1 MNHKKVQIYKTSNG
15 KEPFTEWLDGLDK
28 VSRIRILKR
37 LSRLEIGNLGDC
49 KMIEAGLYELRFFF
63 GSGYRVYFGMLGD
76 AVILLLCGGDKSHQA
91 DDIMKATIY
100 WKEAQN
106 EII

>member
-1 MNHKKVQIYKTSNG
+1 MNHKKVQIYKTHNG
-15 KEPFTEWLDGLDK
+15 RAPFIDWLEGLDK
-28 VSRIRILKR
+28 VSKIRVLKR
-37 LSRLEIGNLGDC
+37 VSRLEIGNLGDY
-49 KMIEAGLYELRFFF
+49 KVIEAGLYELRFFF

-76 AVILLLCGGDKSHQA
+76 CVVVLLCGGDKSHQA
-91 DDIMKATIY
+91 DDIKKAMTY

>member
-1 MNHKKVQIYKTSNG
+1 MKYSLTLPLVSNEKKYQLFLLNS
-15 KEPFTEWLDGLDK
+15 LDK
-28 VSRIRILKR
+28 ISKIRVLKR
-37 LSRLEIGNLGDC
+37 ISRLEIGNLGDY

-76 AVILLLCGGDKSHQA
+76 AVVLLLCGGDKSHQA
-91 DDIMKATIY
+91 DDIKKAITY

>member
-1 MNHKKVQIYKTSNG
+1 MNHKKVQIYQTSNG
-15 KEPFTEWLDGLDK
+15 KTPFTEWLASLDK
-28 VSRIRILKR
+28 TSKIRVLKR
-37 LSRLEIGNLGDC
+37 ISRLEIGNLGDY

-91 DDIMKATIY
+91 DDIKKAINY

>member
-1 MNHKKVQIYKTSNG
+1 MHTKKVFIHKTRSG
-15 KEPFTEWLDGLDK
+15 QEPFVEWLEGLDK
-28 VSRIRILKR
+28 TYQIRIRKR
-37 LSRLEIGNLGDC
+37 IARIKLGHFGDC

-63 GSGYRVYFGMLGD
+63 GAGYRVYYGMLGD
-76 AVILLLCGGDKSHQA
+76 CVVLLLCGGDKSRQS
-91 DDIMKATIY
+91 DDIKKAVSY